1 MLPKANPW
9 SCGGFRP
16 PCGYHP
22 SMIFVTPH
30 PRCRTAAIAMA
41 AALFAVGALAQT
53 TATTPAPPAP
63 APVAS
68 SPAKKE
74 LVQRILK
81 LQQGGV
87 ERLAT
92 AMTEEPAIVLAERAS
107 QVIAAQVPKEKQE
120 ALAKE
125 VQAELQK
132 YLKDTVPQVRKSA
145 QQLAPTT
152 IGPLLE
158 SKFTEDELRQV
169 AGILESPAYAK
180 YQGLSSELQQA
191 LQVKL
196 VSDTRST
203 VEPRVQALEKAI
215 GDKLKVATQ
224 AAPPAAK
231 TPAGKPAA
239 K

>member
-1 MLPKANPW
+1 MLFA
-9 SCGGFRP
+9 P
-16 PCGYHP
+16 PP
-22 SMIFVTPH
+22 IRLRFASLTLF
-30 PRCRTAAIAMA
+30 
-41 AALFAVGALAQT
+41 AALSAGGVSAQT
-53 TATTPAPPAP
+53 TAQAP
-63 APVAS
+63 APVAT

-92 AMTEEPAIVLAERAS
+92 AMTEEPAILLAERAS

-158 SKFTEDELRQV
+158 SKFSEEELRQV

-180 YQGLSSELQQA
+180 YQGLSAELQQA

-215 GDKLKVATQ
+215 GDKLKAATQ
-224 AAPPAAK
+224 SAAPPA
-231 TPAGKPAA
+231 PATKAPAAKPAA

>member
-1 MLPKANPW
+1 MHIVKNSPR
-9 SCGGFRP
+9 FRR
-16 PCGYHP
+16 
-22 SMIFVTPH
+22 SAFALA
-30 PRCRTAAIAMA
+30 TALIAG
-41 AALFAVGALAQT
+41 GALAQG
-53 TATTPAPPAP
+53 TAATPPAAPAP
-63 APVAS
+63 AAS

-92 AMTEEPAIVLAERAS
+92 AMTEEPAILLAERAS

-180 YQGLSSELQQA
+180 YQGLSTELQQA

-215 GDKLKVATQ
+215 GDKLKAATQ
-224 AAPPAAK
+224 AAPAAK
-231 TPAGKPAA
+231 TPATKPAA

>member
-1 MLPKANPW
+1 MHIVKNSPR
-9 SCGGFRP
+9 FRT
-16 PCGYHP
+16 
-22 SMIFVTPH
+22 SAFALA
-30 PRCRTAAIAMA
+30 TALIAG
-41 AALFAVGALAQT
+41 GALAQG
-53 TATTPAPPAP
+53 TAAAPPAAP
-63 APVAS
+63 APAAS

-92 AMTEEPAIVLAERAS
+92 AMTEEPAILLAERAS

-180 YQGLSSELQQA
+180 YQGLSTELQQA

-215 GDKLKVATQ
+215 GDKLKAATQ
-224 AAPPAAK
+224 AAPAAK
-231 TPAGKPAA
+231 TPATKPAA